1 MFTLYRHSDI
11 EWQLTPEDYP
21 LVLSPDRAMEQVK
34 KHYDLDQSHYNR
46 FGYFELPE
54 RLSSCPQTWRRAQS
68 GYADEVY
75 DTVKDSLRIG
85 WLIGIDHWEDWCSF
99 NNPFYVDG
107 NGDLVCENPN
117 GYDEWYLR
125 EIIDGYNNAVARRN
139 GVKASPTQRI
149 PYGSSSAE
157 PKQYA
162 QVAREINS
170 KAAGRLL
177 AAGGIY
183 NGNIEG
189 YAKTAQQ
196 LGGDVQ
202 AGYDQVLNE
211 TTVGS
216 AIAITSVVAGL
227 GLSGLGAVSEISQLE
242 KLAPRQSTSA
252 AGAVRAKKFSG
263 NWRTADLD
271 AALKKFA
278 GNHPLVTTTN
288 SGKRIYAHPETGVQV
303 VEDLSGDYFRINNP
317 SLPGKR
323 TYLDLD
329 GIVPNNKILEG
340 GKQIGRTQSEYNEVT
355 HFNIPG
361 RK

>member
-21 LVLSPDRAMEQVK
+21 LVLSPDRAMDQVK
-34 KHYDLDQSHYNR
+34 KHYDLDQSHYNH

-68 GYADEVY
+68 GYVDEVY

-85 WLIGIDHWEDWCSF
+85 WLIGIDHMEDWRSF

-117 GYDEWYLR
+117 WYDEWYLR

-149 PYGSSSAE
+149 PYGGSSAE
-157 PKQYA
+157 PEQHA
-162 QVAREINS
+162 QAARAINS

-196 LGGDVQ
+196 LGGDAQ

-211 TTVGS
+211 TTVGA
-216 AIAITSVVAGL
+216 AIAITSVAAGL
-227 GLSGLGAVSEISQLE
+227 GLSGLGTTSEIGQLSRLAKSEALSPRELANAAIERYPKQYEQYCKLPDKNLE
-242 KLAPRQSTSA
+242 KAM
-252 AGAVRAKKFSG
+252 
-263 NWRTADLD
+263 
-271 AALKKFA
+271 
-278 GNHPLVTTTN
+278 
-288 SGKRIYAHPETGVQV
+288 GKHE
-303 VEDLSGDYFRINNP
+303 
-317 SLPGKR
+317 
-323 TYLDLD
+323 
-329 GIVPNNKILEG
+329 
-340 GKQIGRTQSEYNEVT
+340 KQIAEHTEYLNDLIKRQEHV
-355 HFNIPG
+355 PG
-361 RK
+361 WDTLTPQHQDNLMYHWQQDIKRHEAYRSIAEDILKERK

>member
-1 MFTLYRHSDI
+1 M
-11 EWQLTPEDYP
+11 
-21 LVLSPDRAMEQVK
+21 
-34 KHYDLDQSHYNR
+34 
-46 FGYFELPE
+46 
-54 RLSSCPQTWRRAQS
+54 
-68 GYADEVY
+68 
-75 DTVKDSLRIG
+75 
-85 WLIGIDHWEDWCSF
+85 
-99 NNPFYVDG
+99 
-107 NGDLVCENPN
+107 
-117 GYDEWYLR
+117 
-125 EIIDGYNNAVARRN
+125 
-139 GVKASPTQRI
+139 
-149 PYGSSSAE
+149 
-157 PKQYA
+157 
-162 QVAREINS
+162 
-170 KAAGRLL
+170 

-183 NGNIEG
+183 NGNNEG
-189 YAKTAQQ
+189 FAKTAQQ
-196 LGGDVQ
+196 LGGDAQ

-242 KLAPRQSTSA
+242 RLAPRHSTLA

-263 NWRTADLD
+263 NWPTADLD

-303 VEDLSGDYFRINNP
+303 VEDLNGDYFRINDP
-317 SLPGKR
+317 SLSGKR